1 MIRVE
6 RLNGEEV
13 FINPDLVRSVVKRPD
28 TVLTFV
34 DGTTMTILDKAEE
47 FLRKW
52 TEFRSNF
59 PPLAPKEPQWK

>member
-6 RLNGEEV
+6 RLNGEIV
-13 FINPDLVRSVVKRPD
+13 YINPDLVRTVGERPD

-34 DGTTMTILDKAEE
+34 DGSTMTILGQADE

-52 TEFRSNF
+52 NEYRSQLI
-59 PPLAPKEPQWK
+59 PLPQKETTWK

>member
-6 RLNGEEV
+6 RLNGEIV
-13 FINPDLVRSVVKRPD
+13 YINPDLVRTVGERPD

-34 DGTTMTILDKAEE
+34 DGSTLTILGQADE

-52 TEFRSNF
+52 NEYRAQLI
-59 PPLAPKEPQWK
+59 PLPQKETPWK